1 MLVSKNN
8 RRQRRIPYV
17 APIRMSW
24 EDQGHQRFATARCI
38 DLCENGLRVEVTQPI
53 QAGTRV
59 QLGADRI
66 RLRGGASVRRME
78 RSGSKYLL
86 GLELTETMSGSVI
99 AELEG
104 RPVVTVLIENLNKI
118 H

>member
-1 MLVSKNN
+1 MIPSKNN

-17 APIRMSW
+17 APIRISW
-24 EDQGHQRFATARCI
+24 EHQGNSCFAAARSI
-38 DLCENGLRVEVTQPI
+38 DLCENGLRVEVGQPI
-53 QAGTRV
+53 QPGTRI

-86 GLELTETMSGSVI
+86 GLELTETMAGSII